1 MYQFLLCWRYLKT
14 RWLAF
19 VCIISVMLGVST
31 LIVVNSV
38 MNGFSTKLR
47 DRLHHFLS
55 DIVVE
60 GHSLDGFAHSKDRM
74 ERIRQDPE
82 LGPLVAGIT
91 ATVECPAMLQFR
103 WPNGE
108 MMTRMVK
115 VVGIEPKS
123 KSEVGGY
130 KEFLTN
136 EEYKRDPSFHIPKDI
151 EERFRLNQEVMNFQM
166 RQEIPQL
173 PVNPD
178 ERPPLAP
185 TPLVTTLPHGCII
198 GFQMGHIR
206 RVNRETME
214 TKDETLIRTGSE
226 VILTTVGGERMV
238 PIYDKF
244 IVLDYFKSDLSEYDG
259 NFVFVEMD
267 HLQHLRTMFDRVNSI
282 QVKLHDYER
291 DKDAV
296 KSALGRLFAADRV
309 TVSTWEDKQGPLL
322 RAIEIEKNILNILL
336 FMIIAVAGF
345 GILSIFSMIVAE
357 KTRDIGILK
366 ALGASRGGVMNIFLT
381 YGLLLGLLGAGFGT
395 ALGLTL
401 TCNINAVEQLIGR
414 MTGQRIF
421 SGDVYYFAEIPTDIR
436 PFAVVV
442 VNIGAILVS
451 VIFSILPA
459 LRAATLHP
467 VQALRYD

>member
-19 VCIISVMLGVST
+19 VCIISVMLGVAT

-55 DIVVE
+55 DIVIE
-60 GHSLDGFAHSKDRM
+60 GHSLEGFANSKDRM
-74 ERIRQDPE
+74 ERIRKDPD

-130 KEFLTN
+130 KEFLVN
-136 EEYKRDPSFHIPKDI
+136 PDYRKDPSFHVPKDI
-151 EERFRLNQEVMNFQM
+151 EERFRLNQELMNFQM
-166 RQEIPQL
+166 RQEIPL
-173 PVNPD
+173 PPLNPD
-178 ERPPLAP
+178 ERPPIAD
-185 TPLVTTLPHGCII
+185 TPVVTTVPHGCMI
-198 GFQMGHIR
+198 GFQMGHHR
-206 RVNRETME
+206 RVNAE
-214 TKDETLIRTGSE
+214 TKSTEDIPLIRPGSE
-226 VILTTVGGERMV
+226 VVLTTVGGERMV

-244 IVLDYFKSDLSEYDG
+244 VVLDYFKSDLSEYDG

-291 DKDAV
+291 DNSKV
-296 KSALGRLFAADRV
+296 KRALENLFVSDRV

-366 ALGASRGGVMNIFLT
+366 ALGASRSGIMNIFLS

-395 ALGLTL
+395 ALGLALTL
-401 TCNINAVEQLIGR
+401 NINAVEQLIGQ

-421 SGDVYYFAEIPTDIR
+421 AHDVYYFSEIPTDIR
-436 PFAVVV
+436 PFAVLV

-451 VIFSILPA
+451 VIFSVLPA
-459 LRAATLHP
+459 LKAATLHP